1 MNLKKNRFKKA
12 LRTLAVVLGLSLSL
26 GSLPTYASVKE
37 DNILTNQAVPV
48 ESNQW
53 TNWPTGPIVSA
64 ESAILMEAD
73 TGIILYEKN
82 IHKQQY
88 PASTTKILTTLIAI
102 ESCALDETVTFSYKA
117 THDIDPGSNH
127 VGIDADEQLPLEDCL
142 KAILIRSANEVSFGV
157 AEHIAGDTWE
167 KFAPIMNE
175 RAKELGCLNSNF
187 VNPNGLPNEEHVST
201 AYDLAM
207 IGRAFFANELLCKM
221 TLTKQLHLYPTEN
234 QPDEIWENNQMSL
247 LPGKEYEYE
256 YVVGCKT
263 GYTNAARSC
272 LVSCAEKDGMKL
284 ICVVLKDEAPYQYED
299 TIALFEYG
307 FGNFE
312 KCNVSQNETRYNI
325 DTNNFFYN
333 DNDIFG
339 NSQALLNLNKDD
351 YIILPKTAAFTEA
364 DSSISYDT
372 ASETEAAHITYT
384 YHGKYIGEASIDF
397 ALGNKADYQF
407 ELSNG
412 DDITTSTGAS
422 AGISDSKDSSNQTIN
437 SNPTEEKEE
446 PSFFFINWKKILIVV
461 GIIAGLLLIVA
472 IILSILSNYQINPRG
487 SNRRLDSGRH
497 KSKRYGQQYISTDL
511 QKKRK
516 QQIAEAKR
524 RQRRTRWR

>member
-1 MNLKKNRFKKA
+1 MNFKKYLLKKA
-12 LRTLAVVLGLSLSL
+12 LRCLTTVLGLSLTLS
-26 GSLPTYASVKE
+26 SLPVQATEKE
-37 DNILTNQAVPV
+37 NTILANQAVPV

-53 TNWPTGPIVSA
+53 TDWPTGPIVSA

-82 IHKQQY
+82 IHKQQF
-88 PASTTKILTTLIAI
+88 PASTTKILTTLIAF
-102 ESCALDETVTFSYKA
+102 ESCTLDEMVTFSYKA

-127 VGIDADEQLPLEDCL
+127 VGIDANEQLPMEDCL

-167 KFAPIMNE
+167 NFASIMNE

-247 LPGKEYEYE
+247 LEGKEYEYKHI
-256 YVVGCKT
+256 VGCKT

-284 ICVVLKDEAPYQYED
+284 ICVVLRDEAPLQYED

-307 FGNFE
+307 FSNFE
-312 KCNVSQNETRYNI
+312 KRNVSQNETRYNI

-333 DNDIFG
+333 ENDIFG
-339 NSQALLNLNKDD
+339 SSQALLNLNKED
-351 YIILPKTAAFTEA
+351 YIILPKTASFDEA

-372 ASETEAAHITYT
+372 DSETEAAHITYT

-407 ELSNG
+407 EISNG
-412 DDITTSTGAS
+412 EDITTPIGANAS
-422 AGISDSKDSSNQTIN
+422 GN
-437 SNPTEEKEE
+437 SNTSTKAETDKEAKEDEE
-446 PSFFFINWKKILIVV
+446 PSFFFIDWKKIFIVA
-461 GIIAGLLLIVA
+461 GILAGILLIVA
-472 IILSILSNYQINPRG
+472 VTLSVLSNYQINLKG
-487 SNRRLDSGRH
+487 SSRRLDSGRRCN
-497 KSKRYGQQYISTDL
+497 KRYGQQYISTDL

-516 QQIAEAKR
+516 QQIAEARR
-524 RQRRTRWR
+524 RQRRTRWH

>member
-1 MNLKKNRFKKA
+1 MNFRKQLFRKT
-12 LRTLAVVLGLSLSL
+12 LRSLAAALGLSLTI
-26 GSLPTYASVKE
+26 GSLPVHATE
-37 DNILTNQAVPV
+37 LTEPV
-48 ESNQW
+48 TAEVSATAESNSW
-53 TNWPTGPIVSA
+53 TDWPTGPEVTA
-64 ESAILMEAD
+64 ESAILMDAD
-73 TGIILYEKN
+73 TGVILYAKN

-102 ESCALDETVTFSYKA
+102 ESCALDEMVTFSYKA

-127 VGIDADEQLPLEDCL
+127 VGIDADEQLPMEDCI

-157 AEHIAGDTWE
+157 AEHIVGGDWE
-167 KFAPIMNE
+167 NFAEIMNE

-187 VNPNGLPNEEHVST
+187 VNPNGLPNEEHVTT
-201 AYDLAM
+201 AYDLAK
-207 IGRAFFANELLCKM
+207 IGQAFFANELLCKI
-221 TLTKQLHLYPTEN
+221 TLTKQLHLYPTDV

-256 YVVGCKT
+256 YIVGCKT

-307 FGNFE
+307 FSNFE
-312 KCNVSQNETRYNI
+312 KRNVSQCETRYNI

-339 NSQALLNLNKDD
+339 SSQALLSLNTDD
-351 YIILPKTAAFTEA
+351 YIILPKTAAFEDA
-364 DSSISYDT
+364 DSTITYDT
-372 ASETEAAHITYT
+372 ESETEAAHITYT
-384 YHGKYIGEASIDF
+384 YHDVYVGEASIDF

-407 ELSNG
+407 ELSDG
-412 DDITTSTGAS
+412 EDITTAANS
-422 AGISDSKDSSNQTIN
+422 ADTKSNDATTVKN
-437 SNPTEEKEE
+437 TAKENEE
-446 PSFFFINWKKILIVV
+446 PSFVFINWKKILIIV
-461 GIIAGLLLIVA
+461 GVIAGLLLILA
-472 IILSILSNYQINPRG
+472 IVLSILSNYQINPRR
-487 SNRRLDSGRH
+487 STRRLGSGRH
-497 KSKRYGQQYISTDL
+497 RSRRYGQQYISTDL
-511 QKKRK
+511 KKKRK
-516 QQIAEAKR
+516 QQIAEARR